1 MIGFLTLIHY
11 FLIIYI
17 WLIVA
22 RALLSWVNPDPYNQL
37 VRWLCLLTDPLL
49 FRIRRT
55 IPMPRSGLDFTPIIA
70 LILITFI
77 DIFVLKTV
85 RDLSM
90 GADIAVLANFIF
102 AFIMSIHDI
111 LRIYLII
118 VIIAAVISWVNPDP
132 YNPIV
137 RGICGVTEPVLNRIR
152 RVLPLPVPG
161 IDFSPLILIA
171 IIYAVDSFLVKTLL

>member
-11 FLIIYI
+11 LLILYI

-37 VRWLCLLTDPLL
+37 VMWLCRLTDPLL

-55 IPMPRSGLDFTPIIA
+55 VPMPRSGLDFSPIIA
-70 LILITFI
+70 LILITFV
-77 DIFVLKTV
+77 DMFVQKTIL
-85 RDLSM
+85 DLTM
-90 GADIAVLANFIF
+90 GANVQVLNNLKISFV
-102 AFIMSIHDI
+102 MGLDYI
-111 LRIYLII
+111 LDLYLII
-118 VIIAAVISWVNPDP
+118 VVIAAVISWVNPDP

-137 RGICGVTEPVLNRIR
+137 RGIYGVTEPVLNRIR
-152 RVLPLPVPG
+152 RVLPMPVPG
-161 IDFSPLILIA
+161 IDFSPMILIA

>member
-11 FLIIYI
+11 LLIIYI

-55 IPMPRSGLDFTPIIA
+55 IPMPRSGLDFSPIIA
-70 LILITFI
+70 LLIITFI
-77 DIFVLKTV
+77 DIFVLKTS
-85 RDLSM
+85 RSLSM
-90 GADIAVLANFIF
+90 GADVSVIKNFIF
-102 AFIMSIHDI
+102 AFATVLQSLLD
-111 LRIYLII
+111 IYLII

-132 YNPIV
+132 CNPIV
-137 RGICGVTEPVLNRIR
+137 RGIYGVTEPVLNRIR
-152 RVLPLPVPG
+152 RVLPMPVPG

-171 IIYAVDSFLVKTLL
+171 IIYAVKSFVGKTLL

>member
-11 FLIIYI
+11 LLIIYI

-37 VRWLCLLTDPLL
+37 VRWLCRLTDPLL

-55 IPMPRSGLDFTPIIA
+55 IPMPKSGLDFSPVIA
-70 LILITFI
+70 LVLITFI
-77 DIFVLKTV
+77 DIFVLKTS

-90 GADIAVLANFIF
+90 GADVAVVANFIF
-102 AFIMSIHDI
+102 AFVMVLHDI
-111 LRIYLII
+111 LRVYLLI

-137 RGICGVTEPVLNRIR
+137 RGIYGVTEPVLNRIR
-152 RVLPLPVPG
+152 RVLPMPVPG

-171 IIYAVDSFLVKTLL
+171 IIYAVKSFVIKTLL